1 MAYSSSI
8 DADNPLNLVHVV
20 PPVGISERLRDEL
33 HRLRS
38 VEGFLAAAVTRRDGL
53 VIQHSFRN
61 AREAANLCA
70 MAAAVVGASR
80 ATGKELSQGEFEHGL
95 ISYRDGTLLVTEAGP
110 EAILACLLRPDAN
123 VGLAILEASRTSAR
137 VDDALASFR

>member
-1 MAYSSSI
+1 M
-8 DADNPLNLVHVV
+8 DADDPLSLVHVI

-33 HRLRS
+33 QKLRS
-38 VEGFLAAAVTRRDGL
+38 VGGFLAAAVTRRDGL
-53 VIQHSFRN
+53 VIQHSFRT

-80 ATGKELSQGEFEHGL
+80 ATGKELGQGDFEHGL
-95 ISYRDGTLLVTEAGP
+95 IAYRDGILLVTEAGP
-110 EAILACLLRPDAN
+110 EAVLACLLRPEAN

-137 VDDALASFR
+137 VEDALASFR